1 MTRSLPPL
9 PIDEALPALRQAL
22 DRAGRAVLQAPPGA
36 GKTTRVPLALLDAPW
51 LSDGRIIMLEPR
63 RIAARA
69 AAGHMASLLGER
81 VGDTV
86 GYRIRMDRKVGPET
100 RIEVVTEGILTRM
113 LQDDPALEGVG
124 AVIFDEFHER
134 SLNADLG
141 LALAL
146 ETAGALRDDL
156 RLLVMSATLDGGPVA
171 RLLGDAPI
179 VTSEGRAYPV
189 ETQHRPPRPAEAIED
204 MAARAVRDALAEET
218 GSILVFLP
226 GAREIRRVQGK
237 LAGLGDDVVVAPLY
251 GDLPAA
257 AQDQAIRPAPAGTR
271 KVVLATNIAETSL
284 TIEGVRIVIDSGL
297 ARAPRFDPRTGMSR
311 LETVTIARAA
321 ADQRR
326 GRAGRTGPGVCW
338 RLWARAGEGAMLPF
352 DPPEILLADLA
363 PLALE
368 LALWGVVGGGGGG
381 LAWLDPPPAA
391 ALAQARTLLADLG
404 AIDADGRPTAHGK
417 AMARLPLHPRLAHMV
432 LRARTDG
439 IGGTA
444 AELAAIL
451 EGRRPSPEADL
462 RASIEAL
469 HRDRGDPSVARLRET
484 ARDIARRFDLGRGG
498 GPEDAGAL
506 LALAYPDRVAR
517 RRPGMR
523 GAFLLAN
530 GRGAVLRESD
540 PLAASEYLAV
550 AETDDAGREARILAA
565 APLDEATLEAVLG
578 DRIAWVETVGW
589 DAAEQAVAARRQ
601 RRLGALVLADAAL
614 SKPDP
619 DAVAAALLEGVRRLG
634 LAALPWRD
642 GAVALRQRVGF
653 ARLLDDGALESG
665 AWPDWSDA
673 ALTETLADWLGPH
686 LGGMRRRT
694 DLDRLDLAQIL
705 SAELGWDQQRAL
717 DALAPTTIP
726 IPSGRRATLD
736 YADPAQP
743 VLAVKLQEMFGQAET
758 PRVGGGRVPV
768 AIHLLSPAGRPLQV
782 TRDLAGFW
790 AGSYAEVR
798 KDMRGRYPRH
808 PWPDD
813 PLAAPATARAKPRGT

>member
-1 MTRSLPPL
+1 VTLPPL
-9 PIDEALPALRQAL
+9 PIDTALPPLRAALAER
-22 DRAGRAVLQAPPGA
+22 GRAVLQAPPGA
-36 GKTTRVPLALLDAPW
+36 GKTTRVPLALLGEPW
-51 LSDGRIIMLEPR
+51 LSGKIVMLEPR

-69 AAGHMASLLGER
+69 AAGHMASLLGEK

-86 GYRIRMDRKVGPET
+86 GYRIRMDRKVGPNT

-146 ETAGALRDDL
+146 ETAVLRDDL

-179 VTSEGRAYPV
+179 VSSEGRAYLV
-189 ETQHRPPRPAEAIED
+189 ETHHRPPRPGEAIED
-204 MAARAVRDALAEET
+204 AVARAVRDALAEET
-218 GSILVFLP
+218 GSLLVFLP
-226 GAREIRRVQGK
+226 GAREIRRVQAK
-237 LAGLGDDVVVAPLY
+237 LSGLGDGVTVAPLY

-284 TIEGVRIVIDSGL
+284 TIEGVRVVIDSGL

-326 GRAGRTGPGVCW
+326 GRAGRTEPGVCW
-338 RLWARAGEGAMLPF
+338 RLWAKAGEGAMAPF
-352 DPPEILLADLA
+352 DPPEILVADLA

-368 LALWGVVGGGGGG
+368 LALWGGD

-391 ALAQARTLLADLG
+391 ALSQARALLADLG

-432 LRARTDG
+432 LRAKAEG
-439 IGGTA
+439 VGGTA

-451 EGRRPSPEADL
+451 EGRRPSSETDL
-462 RASIEAL
+462 RASIEVL
-469 HRDRGDPSVARLRET
+469 HRDRGDPAVARLREA
-484 ARDIARRFDLGRGG
+484 ARDIARRFGLGRGG
-498 GPEDAGAL
+498 GSEDAGAL
-506 LALAYPDRVAR
+506 LALAYPDRVAK
-517 RRPGMR
+517 RRPGGR
-523 GAFLLAN
+523 GSFLLAN
-530 GRGAVLRESD
+530 GRGAALRDSD
-540 PLAASEYLAV
+540 PLAGADYLVV

-578 DRIAWVETVGW
+578 DRIAWVETVAW
-589 DAAEQAVAARRQ
+589 DPSEQAVATRRQ

-614 SKPDP
+614 PNPDP
-619 DAVAAALLEGVRRLG
+619 AAVTAALLEGVRRLG
-634 LAALPWRD
+634 LDALPWRD
-642 GAVALRQRVGF
+642 GAMALRRRVGF
-653 ARLLDDGALESG
+653 ARALEG
-665 AWPDWSDA
+665 KAWPDWSDA
-673 ALTETLADWLGPH
+673 ALIETLEEWLGPH
-686 LGGMRRRT
+686 LGGMRRRS
-694 DLDRLDLAQIL
+694 DLDRLDLGQIL
-705 SAELGWDQQRAL
+705 STALGWERQRAL
-717 DALAPTTIP
+717 DALAPATIP
-726 IPSGRRATLD
+726 IPSGRRAAID

-758 PRVGGGRVPV
+758 PRVGNGKVPV

-813 PLAAPATARAKPRGT
+813 PLAAPATARAKPRGS

>member
-1 MTRSLPPL
+1 MTQPLSPL
-9 PIDEALPALRQAL
+9 PIDTALPPLRAALAQR
-22 DRAGRAVLQAPPGA
+22 GRAVLQAPPGA
-36 GKTTRVPLALLDAPW
+36 GKTTRVPLALLDEPW
-51 LSDGRIIMLEPR
+51 LSGGRIIMLEPR

-81 VGDTV
+81 VGETV
-86 GYRIRMDRKVGPET
+86 GYRIRMDRRIGPDT

-146 ETAGALRDDL
+146 ETAVLRDDL

-179 VTSEGRAYPV
+179 ISSEGRAYPV
-189 ETQHRPPRPAEAIED
+189 ATHHRPPRPGEAVED
-204 MAARAVRDALAEET
+204 AVARAVRDALAEET
-218 GSILVFLP
+218 GSLLVFLP
-226 GAREIRRVQGK
+226 GAREIRRVQAK
-237 LAGLGDDVVVAPLY
+237 LSGLGDGVTVAPLY

-257 AQDQAIRPAPAGTR
+257 AQDQAIRPAPAGMR

-284 TIEGVRIVIDSGL
+284 TIEGVRVVIDSGL

-326 GRAGRTGPGVCW
+326 GRAGRTEPGVCW
-338 RLWARAGEGAMLPF
+338 RLWAKAGEGAMAPF
-352 DPPEILLADLA
+352 DPPEILVADLA

-368 LALWGVVGGGGGG
+368 LALWGGRD

-391 ALAQARTLLADLG
+391 ALAQARALLAELG
-404 AIDADGRPTAHGK
+404 AIDPDGRPTAHGK

-432 LRARTDG
+432 LRAKAEG
-439 IGGTA
+439 VGGTA

-451 EGRRPSPEADL
+451 EGRRPSSEADL
-462 RASIEAL
+462 RASIEML
-469 HRDRGDPSVARLRET
+469 HRDRGDPAVSRLREA
-484 ARDIARRFDLGRGG
+484 ARDIARRFGLGPGG
-498 GPEDAGAL
+498 GSGDAGAL
-506 LALAYPDRVAR
+506 LALAYPDRVAK
-517 RRPGMR
+517 RRPGGR
-523 GAFLLAN
+523 GSFLLAN
-530 GRGAVLRESD
+530 GRGAALRDSD
-540 PLAASEYLAV
+540 PLAGADYLAV
-550 AETDDAGREARILAA
+550 AETDDTGREARILAA

-578 DRIAWVETVGW
+578 DRIAWVETVAW

-614 SKPDP
+614 PNPNPAS
-619 DAVAAALLEGVRRLG
+619 VAAALLEGVRRLG
-634 LAALPWRD
+634 LDALPWRD
-642 GAVALRQRVGF
+642 GAVALRRRTGF
-653 ARLLDDGALESG
+653 ARALEG
-665 AWPDWSDA
+665 EAWPDWSDA
-673 ALTETLADWLGPH
+673 ALIETLEEWLGPH
-686 LGGMRRRT
+686 LGGMRRRS
-694 DLDRLDLAQIL
+694 DLDRLDLGQIL
-705 SAELGWDQQRAL
+705 STALGWERQRAL
-717 DALAPTTIP
+717 DALAPATIP
-726 IPSGRRATLD
+726 IPSGRRAAID
-736 YADPAQP
+736 YADPGQP
-743 VLAVKLQEMFGQAET
+743 VLAVKLQEMFGQADT
-758 PRVGGGRVPV
+758 PRVGNGRVPV

-813 PLAAPATARAKPRGT
+813 PLAAPATARAKPRGS

>member
-1 MTRSLPPL
+1 MIPPVPSPLPPL
-9 PIDEALPALRQAL
+9 PIDSVLLPLRAALAER
-22 DRAGRAVLQAPPGA
+22 GRAVLQAPPGT
-36 GKTTRVPLALLDAPW
+36 GKTTRVPLALLGEPW
-51 LSDGRIIMLEPR
+51 LGRGKVVMLEPR
-63 RIAARA
+63 RIAARS

-86 GYRIRMDRKVGPET
+86 GYRIRMDRKIGPNT

-146 ETAGALRDDL
+146 ETAELRGDL
-156 RLLVMSATLDGGPVA
+156 RLLVMSATLDGAPVA
-171 RLLGDAPI
+171 RLLGDAP
-179 VTSEGRAYPV
+179 VVSSEGRAYPV
-189 ETQHRPPRPAEAIED
+189 ETHHRPHRPGEAIED
-204 MAARAVRDALAEET
+204 AVARAVRDALAEES
-218 GSILVFLP
+218 GSLLVFLP
-226 GAREIRRVQGK
+226 GAREIRRVQAK
-237 LAGLGDDVVVAPLY
+237 LSGLGDGVAVTPLY

-284 TIEGVRIVIDSGL
+284 TIEGVRVVIDSGL

-326 GRAGRTGPGVCW
+326 GRAGRTEPGVCW
-338 RLWARAGEGAMLPF
+338 RLWAKAGEGAMAPF
-352 DPPEILLADLA
+352 DPPEILVADLA

-368 LALWGVVGGGGGG
+368 LALWGGD

-391 ALAQARTLLADLG
+391 ALAQARALLADLG
-404 AIDADGRPTAHGK
+404 AIDPDGRPSAHGR

-432 LRARTDG
+432 LRAKAEG
-439 IGGTA
+439 VGGTA

-451 EGRRPSPEADL
+451 EGRRPSPETDL
-462 RASIEAL
+462 RSSIEL
-469 HRDRGDPSVARLRET
+469 LRGHSRGGDRGDPAVARLREA
-484 ARDIARRFDLGRGG
+484 ARDIARRFGLGPGG
-498 GPEDAGAL
+498 GAGDAGAL
-506 LALAYPDRVAR
+506 LALAYPDRVAK
-517 RRPGMR
+517 RRPGSR
-523 GAFLLAN
+523 GSFLLAN
-530 GRGAVLRESD
+530 GRGAALRDSD
-540 PLAASEYLAV
+540 PLAGADYLAI

-578 DRIAWVETVGW
+578 DRIAWVETVAW

-614 SKPDP
+614 PNPDP
-619 DAVAAALLEGVRRLG
+619 ASVTAALLEGVRRLG
-634 LAALPWRD
+634 LDALPWRD
-642 GAVALRQRVGF
+642 GAVALRRRAGF
-653 ARLLDDGALESG
+653 ARALEG
-665 AWPDWSDA
+665 EAWPDWSDA

-686 LGGMRRRT
+686 LNGMRRRT

-705 SAELGWDQQRAL
+705 STALGWERQRAL
-717 DALAPTTIP
+717 DALAPAAIP
-726 IPSGRRATLD
+726 IPSGRRAALD

-758 PRVGGGRVPV
+758 PRVGNGRVPV

>member
-1 MTRSLPPL
+1 MTLSLPPL
-9 PIDEALPALRQAL
+9 PIDASLPQLRTALAER
-22 DRAGRAVLQAPPGA
+22 GRAVLQAPPGA
-36 GKTTRVPLALLDAPW
+36 GKTTRVPLALLGEPW
-51 LSDGRIIMLEPR
+51 LDGKIVMLEPR

-69 AAGHMASLLGER
+69 AAGHMATLLGEKP
-81 VGDTV
+81 GDTV
-86 GYRIRMDRKVGPET
+86 GYRIRMDRRVGPDT

-146 ETAGALRDDL
+146 ETAELRDDL

-171 RLLGDAPI
+171 RLLGDAPV
-179 VTSEGRAYPV
+179 VTSEGRAFPV
-189 ETQHRPPRPAEAIED
+189 ETQHRPPRAGEAIED
-204 MAARAVRDALAEET
+204 AVARAVRDALAEET
-218 GSILVFLP
+218 GSLLVFLP
-226 GAREIRRVQGK
+226 GAREIRRVQAK
-237 LAGLGDDVVVAPLY
+237 LAGLGDGVAVAPLY

-284 TIEGVRIVIDSGL
+284 TIEGVRVVIDSGL

-326 GRAGRTGPGVCW
+326 GRAGRTEPGVCW
-338 RLWARAGEGAMLPF
+338 RLWAKAGEGAMAPF
-352 DPPEILLADLA
+352 DPPEILVADLA

-368 LALWGVVGGGGGG
+368 LALWGVGGGGGD

-391 ALAQARTLLADLG
+391 ALAQARALLADLG
-404 AIDADGRPTAHGK
+404 AIDAAEGPQIRPTAHGK

-432 LRARTDG
+432 LRAKADG

-451 EGRRPSPEADL
+451 EGRRPSSETDL
-462 RASIEAL
+462 RASLEVL
-469 HRDRGDPSVARLRET
+469 HRDRGDPAVARLREA
-484 ARDIARRFDLGRGG
+484 ARDIARRFDLKGG
-498 GPEDAGAL
+498 GRPEDAGAL
-506 LALAYPDRVAR
+506 LALAYPDRVAK
-517 RRPGMR
+517 RRPGGR
-523 GAFLLAN
+523 GSVLLAN
-530 GRGAVLRESD
+530 GRGATLREGD
-540 PLAASEYLAV
+540 PLAGADYLAV

-578 DRIAWVETVGW
+578 DRIAWVETVAW
-589 DAAEQAVAARRQ
+589 DAAEQVVAARRQ

-614 SKPDP
+614 PNPDP
-619 DAVAAALLEGVRRLG
+619 ASVAAALLEGVRRLG
-634 LAALPWRD
+634 LDALPWRD
-642 GAVALRQRVGF
+642 GAVALRRRVGF
-653 ARLLDDGALESG
+653 ARALEG
-665 AWPDWSDA
+665 EAWPDWSDA
-673 ALTETLADWLGPH
+673 ALTETLEEWLGPH
-686 LGGMRRRT
+686 LGGMRRRS

-705 SAELGWDQQRAL
+705 ATSLGWERQRAL
-717 DALAPTTIP
+717 DALAPGTIP
-726 IPSGRRATLD
+726 IPSGRRAALD

>member
-1 MTRSLPPL
+1 MTSPLPPL
-9 PIDEALPALRQAL
+9 PIDTALPPLRAALAER
-22 DRAGRAVLQAPPGA
+22 GRAVLQAPPGA
-36 GKTTRVPLALLDAPW
+36 GKTTRVPLALLDQPW
-51 LSDGRIIMLEPR
+51 LGGGKIVMLEPR

-69 AAGHMASLLGER
+69 AASHMASLLGEQA
-81 VGDTV
+81 GDTV
-86 GYRIRMDRKVGPET
+86 GYRIRMDRKVGPST

-146 ETAGALRDDL
+146 ETAELRDDL

-171 RLLGDAPI
+171 RLLGDAPV
-179 VTSEGRAYPV
+179 VTSEGRAWPV
-189 ETQHRPPRPAEAIED
+189 KTHHRPPRPGEAIED
-204 MAARAVRDALAEET
+204 AVARAVRDALAEET
-218 GSILVFLP
+218 GSLLVFLP
-226 GAREIRRVQGK
+226 GAREIRRVQAK
-237 LAGLGDDVVVAPLY
+237 LAGIGDGVAVAPLY
-251 GDLPAA
+251 GDLPGA

-284 TIEGVRIVIDSGL
+284 TIEGVRVVIDSGL

-326 GRAGRTGPGVCW
+326 GRAGRTEPGVCW
-338 RLWARAGEGAMLPF
+338 RLWARAGEGAMAPF
-352 DPPEILLADLA
+352 DPPEILVADLA

-368 LALWGVVGGGGGG
+368 LALWGGGE

-391 ALAQARTLLADLG
+391 ALAQARALLADLG
-404 AIDADGRPTAHGK
+404 AIDGDGRPTAHGK
-417 AMARLPLHPRLAHMV
+417 QMARLPLHPRLAHMV
-432 LRARTDG
+432 LRARAEG
-439 IGGTA
+439 VGGTA

-451 EGRRPSPEADL
+451 EGRRPSSDADL
-462 RASIEAL
+462 RASLEML
-469 HRDRGDPSVARLRET
+469 HRGGDPAVARLREA
-484 ARDIARRFDLGRGG
+484 ARDIARRFDLKGG
-498 GPEDAGAL
+498 GGDAGAL

-517 RRPGMR
+517 RRPGGR
-523 GAFLLAN
+523 GSFLLAN
-530 GRGAVLRESD
+530 GRGAVLRDSD
-540 PLAASEYLAV
+540 PLAGAEYLAI

-578 DRIAWVETVGW
+578 DRIAWVETVAW
-589 DAAEQAVAARRQ
+589 DPSEQAVAARRQ
-601 RRLGALVLADAAL
+601 RRLGAMVLADSAL
-614 SKPDP
+614 PNPDP
-619 DAVAAALLEGVRRLG
+619 AAVATALLEGVRRLG
-634 LAALPWRD
+634 LDALPWRD
-642 GAVALRQRVGF
+642 GAVALRRRVGF
-653 ARLLDDGALESG
+653 ARALEG
-665 AWPDWSDA
+665 EAWPDWSDA
-673 ALTETLADWLGPH
+673 ALMETLEQWLGPH
-686 LGGMRRRT
+686 LSGLRRRG

-705 SAELGWDQQRAL
+705 ALDWEQQRAL

-726 IPSGRRATLD
+726 IPSGRRAALD

-758 PRVGGGRVPV
+758 PRVGNGRVPV

>member
-1 MTRSLPPL
+1 MTLHLPPL
-9 PIDEALPALRQAL
+9 PIDSALPPLRAALVER
-22 DRAGRAVLQAPPGA
+22 GRAVLQAPPGA
-36 GKTTRVPLALLDAPW
+36 GKTTRVPLALLGEPW
-51 LSDGRIIMLEPR
+51 LGGGKIVMLEPR

-81 VGDTV
+81 AGDTV
-86 GYRIRMDRKVGPET
+86 GYRIRMDRKVGPDT

-146 ETAGALRDDL
+146 ETAELRDDL

-179 VTSEGRAYPV
+179 VTSEGRAWPV
-189 ETQHRPPRPAEAIED
+189 ETHHRPPRPGEAIED
-204 MAARAVRDALAEET
+204 AVARAVRDALAEET
-218 GSILVFLP
+218 GSLLVFLP
-226 GAREIRRVQGK
+226 GAREIRRVQAK
-237 LAGLGDDVVVAPLY
+237 LAGIGDGVVVAPLY
-251 GDLPAA
+251 GDLPGA

-284 TIEGVRIVIDSGL
+284 TIEGVRVVIDSGL

-326 GRAGRTGPGVCW
+326 GRAGRTEPGVCW
-338 RLWARAGEGAMLPF
+338 RLWARAGEGAMAPF
-352 DPPEILLADLA
+352 DPPEILVADLA

-368 LALWGVVGGGGGG
+368 LALWGGGD

-391 ALAQARTLLADLG
+391 ALTQARALLADLG

-417 AMARLPLHPRLAHMV
+417 QMARLPLHPRLAHMV
-432 LRARTDG
+432 LRAKAG
-439 IGGTA
+439 GVGGTA

-451 EGRRPSPEADL
+451 EGRRPSPETDL
-462 RASIEAL
+462 RASLEML
-469 HRDRGDPSVARLRET
+469 NRDRGDPTVSRLREA
-484 ARDIARRFDLGRGG
+484 ARDIARRFDLKGG
-498 GPEDAGAL
+498 GGDAGSL

-517 RRPGMR
+517 RRPGGR
-523 GAFLLAN
+523 GSFLLAN
-530 GRGAVLRESD
+530 GRGAVLRDSD
-540 PLAASEYLAV
+540 PLAGADYLAI

-578 DRIAWVETVGW
+578 DRIAWVETVAW

-614 SKPDP
+614 PNPDP
-619 DAVAAALLEGVRRLG
+619 AAVAAALLEGVRRLG
-634 LAALPWRD
+634 LDALPWRD
-642 GAVALRQRVGF
+642 GAVALRRRVGF
-653 ARLLDDGALESG
+653 ARALEG
-665 AWPDWSDA
+665 EAWPDWSDA
-673 ALTETLADWLGPH
+673 ALMETLEQWLRPH
-686 LGGMRRRT
+686 LGGMRRRS

-705 SAELGWDQQRAL
+705 ALDWERQRAL
-717 DALAPTTIP
+717 DAVAPATIP
-726 IPSGRRATLD
+726 IPSGRRAALD

-813 PLAAPATARAKPRGT
+813 PLAAPATARAKPRGS

>member
-1 MTRSLPPL
+1 L
-9 PIDEALPALRQAL
+9 PIDEALPALRDAL
-22 DRAGRAVLQAPPGA
+22 ADGGRAVLQAPPGA
-36 GKTTRVPLALLDAPW
+36 GKTTRVPLALLGEAWLGDAK
-51 LSDGRIIMLEPR
+51 IVMLEPR

-86 GYRIRMDRKVGPET
+86 GYRIRMDRKIGPRT

-113 LQDDPALEGVG
+113 LQDDQALECVG
-124 AVIFDEFHER
+124 ALIFDEFHER

-146 ETAGALRDDL
+146 ETRGTLRDDL
-156 RLLVMSATLDGGPVA
+156 RLLVMSATLDGEPVA
-171 RLLGDAPI
+171 RLLGDAPLI
-179 VTSEGRAYPV
+179 TSAGRAFPV
-189 ETQHRPPRPAEAIED
+189 ETQHRPPRAGEAIED
-204 MAARAVRDALAEET
+204 AVARAVRDALAEES
-218 GSILVFLP
+218 GSLLVFLP
-226 GAREIRRVQGK
+226 GAREIRRVQAR
-237 LAGLGDDVVVAPLY
+237 LSGLGDKVIVAPLY
-251 GDLPAA
+251 GDLTGA
-257 AQDQAIRPAPAGTR
+257 AQDQAIRPAPAGAR

-284 TIEGVRIVIDSGL
+284 TIEGVRVVIDSGL

-326 GRAGRTGPGVCW
+326 GRAGRTEPGICW
-338 RLWARAGEGAMLPF
+338 RLWAKAGEGAMAPF
-352 DPPEILLADLA
+352 APPEILVADLA

-368 LALWGVVGGGGGG
+368 LALWGVVGGGGGD

-391 ALAQARTLLADLG
+391 ALAQAGTLLADLG
-404 AIDADGRPTAHGK
+404 ALDSGGRPTAHGK

-432 LRARTDG
+432 LRAKADG
-439 IGGTA
+439 IGGVA
-444 AELAAIL
+444 AEIAAIL
-451 EGRRPSPEADL
+451 EGRKPVAETDL
-462 RASIEAL
+462 RSSIEAL
-469 HRDRGDPSVARLRET
+469 RRVRDDPAIARLREA
-484 ARDIARRFDLGRGG
+484 ARDIGRRFDLGPVGGGHGG

-517 RRPGMR
+517 RRPGVR
-523 GAFLLAN
+523 GSFLMAN
-530 GRGAVLRESD
+530 GRGASVRETD
-540 PLAASEYLAV
+540 PLAGADFLAI

-565 APLDEATLEAVLG
+565 APLDAATLESVLG
-578 DRIAWVETVGW
+578 DRIAWVESVTW

-614 SKPDP
+614 PKPAP
-619 DAVAAALLEGVRRLG
+619 EAVAAAMLEGVRRLG
-634 LAALPWRD
+634 LDALPWRD
-642 GAVALRQRVGF
+642 GAAALRRRVGF
-653 ARLLDDGALESG
+653 AHALEG
-665 AWPDWSDA
+665 EAWPDWSDA
-673 ALTETLADWLGPH
+673 ALAKGLEDWLGPH
-686 LGGMRRRT
+686 LAGMRRRS

-705 SAELGWDQQRAL
+705 ATALGWERQRAL
-717 DALAPTTIP
+717 DALAPATIP
-726 IPSGRRATLD
+726 IPTGRRATLD

-743 VLAVKLQEMFGQAET
+743 VLAVKLQELFGLAET
-758 PRVGGGRVPV
+758 PRVGGGRVPI
-768 AIHLLSPAGRPLQV
+768 AIHMLSPAGRPLQV

-798 KDMRGRYPRH
+798 KEMRGRYPRH

>member
-1 MTRSLPPL
+1 MTPPLPPL
-9 PIDEALPALRQAL
+9 PIDTALPPLRTALAQR
-22 DRAGRAVLQAPPGA
+22 GRAVLQAPPGA
-36 GKTTRVPLALLDAPW
+36 GKTTRVPLALLDEPW
-51 LSDGRIIMLEPR
+51 LGRSKVVMLEPR

-69 AAGHMASLLGER
+69 AAGHMASLLGEKA
-81 VGDTV
+81 GDTV
-86 GYRIRMDRKVGPET
+86 GYRIRMDRRIGPDT

-146 ETAGALRDDL
+146 ETAALRDDL

-171 RLLGDAPI
+171 RLLGDAPV

-189 ETQHRPPRPAEAIED
+189 ETRHLPPRPGEAIED
-204 MAARAVRDALAEET
+204 AVARAVRDALAEET
-218 GSILVFLP
+218 GSLLVFLP
-226 GAREIRRVQGK
+226 GAREIRRVQAK
-237 LAGLGDDVVVAPLY
+237 LAGLGDGVVVAPLY

-284 TIEGVRIVIDSGL
+284 TIEGVRVVIDSGL

-326 GRAGRTGPGVCW
+326 GRAGRTEPGVCW
-338 RLWARAGEGAMLPF
+338 RLWAKAGEGAMAPF
-352 DPPEILLADLA
+352 DPPEILVADLA

-368 LALWGVVGGGGGG
+368 LALWGGDD
-381 LAWLDPPPAA
+381 LAWLDSPPAA
-391 ALAQARTLLADLG
+391 ALAQARALLADLG

-432 LRARTDG
+432 LRAKAKG

-451 EGRRPSPEADL
+451 EGRRPSPETDL

-469 HRDRGDPSVARLRET
+469 HRDRGDPGVARLREA
-484 ARDIARRFDLGRGG
+484 ARDIARRFGLKGG
-498 GPEDAGAL
+498 GGDAGAL

-517 RRPGMR
+517 RRPGSR
-523 GAFLLAN
+523 GSFLLAN
-530 GRGAVLRESD
+530 GRGAALRESD
-540 PLAASEYLAV
+540 PLAAAEYLAV

-565 APLDEATLEAVLG
+565 APLDETTLEAVLG
-578 DRIAWVETVGW
+578 DRIAWVETVAW
-589 DAAEQAVAARRQ
+589 DSAEQAVAARRQ

-614 SKPDP
+614 PNPDP
-619 DAVAAALLEGVRRLG
+619 AAVATALLEGVRRLG
-634 LAALPWRD
+634 LDALPWRD
-642 GAVALRQRVGF
+642 GAVALRRRTGF
-653 ARLLDDGALESG
+653 ARALEG
-665 AWPDWSDA
+665 EAWPDWSDA
-673 ALTETLADWLGPH
+673 ALTETLAEWLGPH
-686 LGGMRRRT
+686 LGGMRRRS

-705 SAELGWDQQRAL
+705 STSLGWEQQRAL
-717 DALAPTTIP
+717 DALAPATIP
-726 IPSGRRATLD
+726 IPSGRRAALD

>member
-1 MTRSLPPL
+1 MPPL
-9 PIDEALPALRQAL
+9 PIDAVLPDLRTALAER
-22 DRAGRAVLQAPPGA
+22 GRAVLQAPPGA
-36 GKTTRVPLALLDAPW
+36 GKTTRVPLALLGQPW
-51 LSDGRIIMLEPR
+51 LGGGKVVMLEPR

-69 AAGHMASLLGER
+69 AAGHMASLLGEK

-86 GYRIRMDRKVGPET
+86 GYRIRMDRRVGPKT

-146 ETAGALRDDL
+146 ETAALREDL
-156 RLLVMSATLDGGPVA
+156 RLLVMSATLEGGPVA

-179 VTSEGRAYPV
+179 VTSEGRAFPV
-189 ETQHRPPRPAEAIED
+189 ETRHLPPRPGEAIED
-204 MAARAVRDALAEET
+204 AVARAVRDALAEET
-218 GSILVFLP
+218 GSLLVFLP
-226 GAREIRRVQGK
+226 GAREIRRVQAK
-237 LAGLGDDVVVAPLY
+237 LGGLGDGVIVAPLY

-284 TIEGVRIVIDSGL
+284 TIEGVRVVIDSGL

-326 GRAGRTGPGVCW
+326 GRAGRTEPGVCW
-338 RLWARAGEGAMLPF
+338 RLWARAGEGALAPF
-352 DPPEILLADLA
+352 DPPEILVADLA

-368 LALWGVVGGGGGG
+368 LALWGVGGGGD

-391 ALAQARTLLADLG
+391 ALAQARALLADLG
-404 AIDADGRPTAHGK
+404 AIDANGRPTAHGK

-432 LRARTDG
+432 LCAKAEG
-439 IGGTA
+439 IGGA
-444 AELAAIL
+444 AADLAAIL
-451 EGRRPSPEADL
+451 EGRRPSSETDL
-462 RASIEAL
+462 RASMEAL
-469 HRDRGDPSVARLRET
+469 RHHSKNGDRGDPAVARLREA
-484 ARDIARRFDLGRGG
+484 ARDIARRFDLGTGG
-498 GPEDAGAL
+498 GPEDAGGL
-506 LALAYPDRVAR
+506 LALAYPDRVAKR
-517 RRPGMR
+517 RAGGR
-523 GAFLLAN
+523 GSFLLAN
-530 GRGAVLRESD
+530 GRGAALREGD
-540 PLAASEYLAV
+540 PLAAAEYLAI

-578 DRIAWVETVGW
+578 DRIAMIDSVAW
-589 DAAEQAVAARRQ
+589 DAAEQAVASRRQ

-614 SKPDP
+614 PNPDP
-619 DAVAAALLEGVRRLG
+619 AAVAAALLEGVRRLG

-642 GAVALRQRVGF
+642 AAVALRQRVGF
-653 ARLLDDGALESG
+653 ARALEG
-665 AWPDWSDA
+665 DAWPDWSDT
-673 ALTETLADWLGPH
+673 ALTETLEDWLGPH
-686 LGGMRRRT
+686 LAGMRRRS

-705 SAELGWDQQRAL
+705 SAALGWERQRAL
-717 DALAPTTIP
+717 DALAPAAIP
-726 IPSGRRATLD
+726 IPSGRRAALD
-736 YADPAQP
+736 YSDPAQP

-758 PRVGGGRVPV
+758 PRVGNGKVPV

-798 KDMRGRYPRH
+798 RDMRGRYPRH

>member
-1 MTRSLPPL
+1 MTPPLPPL
-9 PIDEALPALRQAL
+9 PIDTVLPQLRTALAER
-22 DRAGRAVLQAPPGA
+22 GRAVLQAPPGA
-36 GKTTRVPLALLDAPW
+36 GKTTRVPLALLGEPW
-51 LSDGRIIMLEPR
+51 LGGGKIVMLEPR

-69 AAGHMASLLGER
+69 AAGHMASLLGGT
-81 VGDTV
+81 VGGTV
-86 GYRIRMDRKVGPET
+86 GYRIRMDRKVGPDT

-146 ETAGALRDDL
+146 ETAELRGDL

-171 RLLGDAPI
+171 RLLDDAPV
-179 VTSEGRAYPV
+179 VTSEGRAWPV
-189 ETQHRPPRPAEAIED
+189 ETRHVPPRPGEPIED
-204 MAARAVRDALAEET
+204 AVARAVRDALAGET
-218 GSILVFLP
+218 GSLLVFLP
-226 GAREIRRVQGK
+226 GAREIRRVQAR
-237 LAGLGDDVVVAPLY
+237 LAGLGDGVAVAPLY

-284 TIEGVRIVIDSGL
+284 TIEGVRVVIDSGL

-326 GRAGRTGPGVCW
+326 GRAGRTEPGVCW
-338 RLWARAGEGAMLPF
+338 RLWARAGEGAMAPF
-352 DPPEILLADLA
+352 DPPEILVADLA

-368 LALWGVVGGGGGG
+368 LALWGGGD
-381 LAWLDPPPAA
+381 LAWLDPPPAS

-432 LRARTDG
+432 LRAKAEG
-439 IGGTA
+439 IGGAA

-451 EGRRPSPEADL
+451 EGRRPSSETDL

-469 HRDRGDPSVARLRET
+469 HRDRGDPAVARLREA
-484 ARDIARRFDLGRGG
+484 ARDIARRFGLGPGG
-498 GPEDAGAL
+498 RPEDAGAL
-506 LALAYPDRVAR
+506 LALAYPDRVAK
-517 RRPGMR
+517 RRPGGR
-523 GAFLLAN
+523 GSFLLAN
-530 GRGAVLRESD
+530 GRGAALRESD
-540 PLAASEYLAV
+540 PLAGTEYLAA

-578 DRIAWVETVGW
+578 DRIVWVETVAW

-614 SKPDP
+614 PNPDP
-619 DAVAAALLEGVRRLG
+619 ASVAAALLEGVCRLG
-634 LAALPWRD
+634 LDALPWRD
-642 GAVALRQRVGF
+642 GAAALRRRVGF
-653 ARLLDDGALESG
+653 ARALEG
-665 AWPDWSDA
+665 EAWPDWSDA
-673 ALTETLADWLGPH
+673 ALTETLEDWLGPH
-686 LGGMRRRT
+686 LDGMRRRS
-694 DLDRLDLAQIL
+694 DLDRLDLSQIL
-705 SAELGWDQQRAL
+705 TTALGWERQRAL
-717 DALAPTTIP
+717 DALAPATIP
-726 IPSGRRATLD
+726 IPSGRRAALD

-758 PRVGGGRVPV
+758 PRVGNGRVPV
-768 AIHLLSPAGRPLQV
+768 ALHLLSPAGRPLQV

-798 KDMRGRYPRH
+798 RDMRGRYPRH

-813 PLAAPATARAKPRGT
+813 PLAAPATARAKPRGS

>member
-1 MTRSLPPL
+1 MTRPLPPL
-9 PIDEALPALRQAL
+9 PIDTALPPLRAALAEH
-22 DRAGRAVLQAPPGA
+22 GRAVLQAPPGA
-36 GKTTRVPLALLDAPW
+36 GKTTRVPLALLGEPW
-51 LSDGRIIMLEPR
+51 LDGKIVMLEPR

-69 AAGHMASLLGER
+69 AAGHMASLLGEK

-86 GYRIRMDRKVGPET
+86 GYRIRMDRKVGPNT

-146 ETAGALRDDL
+146 ETAVLRDDL

-179 VTSEGRAYPV
+179 VSSEGRAYPV
-189 ETQHRPPRPAEAIED
+189 ETHHRPPRPGEAIED
-204 MAARAVRDALAEET
+204 AVARAVRDALAEET
-218 GSILVFLP
+218 GSLLVFLP
-226 GAREIRRVQGK
+226 GAREIRRVQAK
-237 LAGLGDDVVVAPLY
+237 LSGLGDGVVVAPLY

-284 TIEGVRIVIDSGL
+284 TIEGVRVVIDSGL

-326 GRAGRTGPGVCW
+326 GRAGRTEPGMCW
-338 RLWARAGEGAMLPF
+338 RLWAKAGEGAMAPF
-352 DPPEILLADLA
+352 DPPEILVADLA

-368 LALWGVVGGGGGG
+368 LALWGGD

-391 ALAQARTLLADLG
+391 ALSQARALLADLG

-432 LRARTDG
+432 LRAKADG
-439 IGGTA
+439 VGGTA

-451 EGRRPSPEADL
+451 EGRRPSSETDL
-462 RASIEAL
+462 RASIEML
-469 HRDRGDPSVARLRET
+469 RGHSRGGDRGDPAVARLREA
-484 ARDIARRFDLGRGG
+484 ARDIARRFGLGPGG
-498 GPEDAGAL
+498 GSGDAAAL
-506 LALAYPDRVAR
+506 LALAYPDRVAK
-517 RRPGMR
+517 RRPGGR
-523 GAFLLAN
+523 GSFLLAN
-530 GRGAVLRESD
+530 GRGAALRDSD
-540 PLAASEYLAV
+540 PLAGAEYLAI

-578 DRIAWVETVGW
+578 DRIAWVETVAW
-589 DAAEQAVAARRQ
+589 DPSEQAVATRRQ

-614 SKPDP
+614 PNPDP
-619 DAVAAALLEGVRRLG
+619 AAVAAALLEGVRRLG
-634 LAALPWRD
+634 LDTLPWRD
-642 GAVALRQRVGF
+642 GAVALRRRAGF
-653 ARLLDDGALESG
+653 ARALEG
-665 AWPDWSDA
+665 EAWPDWSDA
-673 ALTETLADWLGPH
+673 ALAETLDEWLGPH
-686 LGGMRRRT
+686 LGGMRRRS
-694 DLDRLDLAQIL
+694 DLDRLDLGQIL
-705 SAELGWDQQRAL
+705 ATVLGWERQRAL
-717 DALAPTTIP
+717 DALAPATIP
-726 IPSGRRATLD
+726 IPSGRRAAID

-813 PLAAPATARAKPRGT
+813 PLAAPATARAKPRGS

>member
-1 MTRSLPPL
+1 VIPSLPSLPIDSALPPL
-9 PIDEALPALRQAL
+9 RAALAEH
-22 DRAGRAVLQAPPGA
+22 GRAVLQAPPGA
-36 GKTTRVPLALLDAPW
+36 GKTTRVPLALLGEPW
-51 LSDGRIIMLEPR
+51 LGDGKIIMLEPR

-69 AAGHMASLLGER
+69 AAGHMASLLRER

-86 GYRIRMDRKVGPET
+86 GYRIRMDRKVGPNT

-113 LQDDPALEGVG
+113 LQDDPALDGVG

-146 ETAGALRDDL
+146 ETAELRGDL
-156 RLLVMSATLDGGPVA
+156 RLLVMSATLDGAPVA
-171 RLLGDAPI
+171 RLLGDAP
-179 VTSEGRAYPV
+179 VVSSEGRAYPV
-189 ETQHRPPRPAEAIED
+189 ETHHRPPRPGEAIED
-204 MAARAVRDALAEET
+204 AVARAVRDALAEET
-218 GSILVFLP
+218 GSLLVFLP
-226 GAREIRRVQGK
+226 GAREIRRVQAK
-237 LAGLGDDVVVAPLY
+237 LSGLGGGVAVTPLY

-284 TIEGVRIVIDSGL
+284 TIEGVRVVIDSGL

-326 GRAGRTGPGVCW
+326 GRAGRTEPGVCW
-338 RLWARAGEGAMLPF
+338 RLWAKAGEGAMAPF
-352 DPPEILLADLA
+352 DPPEILVADLA

-368 LALWGVVGGGGGG
+368 LALWGSD

-391 ALAQARTLLADLG
+391 ALVQARTLLADLG

-432 LRARTDG
+432 LRAKAEG
-439 IGGTA
+439 VGGTA

-451 EGRRPSPEADL
+451 EGRRPSPETDL
-462 RASIEAL
+462 RSSIELL
-469 HRDRGDPSVARLRET
+469 HRDRGDPGVARLREA
-484 ARDIARRFDLGRGG
+484 ARDIARRFGLGPGG
-498 GPEDAGAL
+498 GAGDAGAL
-506 LALAYPDRVAR
+506 LALAYPDRVAK
-517 RRPGMR
+517 RRPGAR
-523 GAFLLAN
+523 GSFLLAN
-530 GRGAVLRESD
+530 GRGAAVRDSD
-540 PLAASEYLAV
+540 PLAGADYLAI

-578 DRIAWVETVGW
+578 DRIAWVETVAW

-614 SKPDP
+614 PNPDP
-619 DAVAAALLEGVRRLG
+619 AAVAAALLEGVRRLG
-634 LAALPWRD
+634 LDALPWRD
-642 GAVALRQRVGF
+642 GAVALRRRAGF
-653 ARLLDDGALESG
+653 ARALEG
-665 AWPDWSDA
+665 EAWPDWSDT
-673 ALTETLADWLGPH
+673 ALAETLAEWLGPH
-686 LGGMRRRT
+686 LSGMRRRT

-705 SAELGWDQQRAL
+705 STALGWERQRAL
-717 DALAPTTIP
+717 DALAPATIP
-726 IPSGRRATLD
+726 IPSGRRAALD

>member
-1 MTRSLPPL
+1 MTSPLPPL
-9 PIDEALPALRQAL
+9 PIDTALPPLRAALAGR
-22 DRAGRAVLQAPPGA
+22 GRAVLQAPPGA
-36 GKTTRVPLALLDAPW
+36 GKTTRVPLALLGEPW
-51 LSDGRIIMLEPR
+51 LGGGKIVMLEPR

-69 AAGHMASLLGER
+69 AAGHMASLLGEKA
-81 VGDTV
+81 GETV
-86 GYRIRMDRKVGPET
+86 GYRIRMDRKIGPYT

-146 ETAGALRDDL
+146 ETAELRDDL
-156 RLLVMSATLDGGPVA
+156 RLLVMSATLEGGPVA
-171 RLLGDAPI
+171 LLLGDAPV
-179 VTSEGRAYPV
+179 VTSEGRAFPV
-189 ETQHRPPRPAEAIED
+189 ETQHRPPRPGEAIED
-204 MAARAVRDALAEET
+204 AVARAVRDALVEET
-218 GSILVFLP
+218 GSLLVFLP
-226 GAREIRRVQGK
+226 GAREIRRVQAK
-237 LAGLGDDVVVAPLY
+237 LAALGDGVAVAPLY
-251 GDLPAA
+251 GDLPGAE
-257 AQDQAIRPAPAGTR
+257 QDQAIRPAPAGTR

-284 TIEGVRIVIDSGL
+284 TIEGVRVVIDSGL

-326 GRAGRTGPGVCW
+326 GRAGRTEPGMCW
-338 RLWARAGEGAMLPF
+338 RLWARAGEGAMAPF
-352 DPPEILLADLA
+352 DPPEILVADLA

-368 LALWGVVGGGGGG
+368 LTLWGGGD

-391 ALAQARTLLADLG
+391 ALAQARALLADLG

-432 LRARTDG
+432 LRAKAEG
-439 IGGTA
+439 VGGTA

-451 EGRRPSPEADL
+451 EGRRPSSETDL
-462 RASIEAL
+462 RASLEML
-469 HRDRGDPSVARLRET
+469 HRDRGDPAVARLREA
-484 ARDIARRFDLGRGG
+484 ARDIARRFDLKGG
-498 GPEDAGAL
+498 GGDAGAL
-506 LALAYPDRVAR
+506 LTLAYPDRVAR
-517 RRPGMR
+517 RRPGGR
-523 GAFLLAN
+523 GSFLLAN
-530 GRGAVLRESD
+530 GRGAALRDSD
-540 PLAASEYLAV
+540 PLAGANYLAI

-578 DRIAWVETVGW
+578 DRIAWVETVAW
-589 DAAEQAVAARRQ
+589 DAAEQAVTARRQ

-614 SKPDP
+614 PNPDP
-619 DAVAAALLEGVRRLG
+619 AAVAAALLEGVRRLG
-634 LAALPWRD
+634 LDALPWRD
-642 GAVALRQRVGF
+642 GAVALRRRVGF
-653 ARLLDDGALESG
+653 ARTLEG
-665 AWPDWSDA
+665 EAWPDWSDA
-673 ALTETLADWLGPH
+673 ALMETLEQWLGPH
-686 LGGMRRRT
+686 LSGMRRRG

-705 SAELGWDQQRAL
+705 ALDWERQRAL
-717 DALAPTTIP
+717 DALAPATIP
-726 IPSGRRATLD
+726 IPSGRRAALD

>member
-1 MTRSLPPL
+1 MTPALPPL
-9 PIDEALPALRQAL
+9 PIDAALPPLRAALAER
-22 DRAGRAVLQAPPGA
+22 GRAVLQAPPGA
-36 GKTTRVPLALLDAPW
+36 GKTTRVPLALLGEPW
-51 LSDGRIIMLEPR
+51 LGGGRIIMLEPR

-69 AAGHMASLLGER
+69 AAGHMASLLGGT
-81 VGDTV
+81 VGGTV
-86 GYRIRMDRKVGPET
+86 GYRIRMDRRIGPDT

-146 ETAGALRDDL
+146 ETAELRGDL

-171 RLLGDAPI
+171 RLLGDAPV

-189 ETQHRPPRPAEAIED
+189 ETRHVPPRPGEAIED
-204 MAARAVRDALAEET
+204 AVARAVRDALAEET
-218 GSILVFLP
+218 GSLLVFLP
-226 GAREIRRVQGK
+226 GAREIRRVQAR
-237 LAGLGDDVVVAPLY
+237 LAGLGDGVIVAPLY

-284 TIEGVRIVIDSGL
+284 TIEGVRVVIDSGL

-338 RLWARAGEGAMLPF
+338 RLWAKAGEGAMAPF
-352 DPPEILLADLA
+352 DPPEILVADLA

-368 LALWGVVGGGGGG
+368 LALWGGGG

-391 ALAQARTLLADLG
+391 ALAQARELLAELG
-404 AIDADGRPTAHGK
+404 AIHADGRPTAHGK

-432 LRARTDG
+432 LRAKAEG
-439 IGGTA
+439 VGGTA

-451 EGRRPSPEADL
+451 EGRRPSSETDL
-462 RASIEAL
+462 RASLEAL
-469 HRDRGDPSVARLRET
+469 RRDRGDPAVARLREA
-484 ARDIARRFDLGRGG
+484 ARDIARRFGLGSGG

-517 RRPGMR
+517 RRPGGR
-523 GAFLLAN
+523 GSFLLAN
-530 GRGAVLRESD
+530 GRGAALREGD
-540 PLAASEYLAV
+540 PLAGAEYLAV
-550 AETDDAGREARILAA
+550 AETDDAGREARILTA

-578 DRIAWVETVGW
+578 DRIAWVETVSW

-614 SKPDP
+614 PNPDP
-619 DAVAAALLEGVRRLG
+619 ASVAAALLEGVRRLG

-642 GAVALRQRVGF
+642 GAVALRQRVDF
-653 ARLLDDGALESG
+653 ARALEG
-665 AWPDWSDA
+665 EAWPDWSDA
-673 ALTETLADWLGPH
+673 ALVETLEEWLGPY
-686 LGGMRRRT
+686 LGGMRRRG

-705 SAELGWDQQRAL
+705 AASLGWERQRAL
-717 DALAPTTIP
+717 DTLAPAAIP
-726 IPSGRRATLD
+726 IPSGRRAALD

-798 KDMRGRYPRH
+798 RDMRGRYPRH

>member
-1 MTRSLPPL
+1 MPPPLAPL
-9 PIDEALPALRQAL
+9 PIDSAVPPLRAALAER
-22 DRAGRAVLQAPPGA
+22 GRAVLQAPPGA
-36 GKTTRVPLALLDAPW
+36 GKTTRVPLALLDEPW
-51 LSDGRIIMLEPR
+51 LRGGRIIMLEPR

-69 AAGHMASLLGER
+69 AAGHMAALLGEKA
-81 VGDTV
+81 GDTV
-86 GYRIRMDRKVGPET
+86 GYRIRMDRRIGPDT

-146 ETAGALRDDL
+146 ETAALRDDL

-171 RLLGDAPI
+171 RLLGDAPV
-179 VTSEGRAYPV
+179 VTSEGRAWPV
-189 ETQHRPPRPAEAIED
+189 ETRHLPPRPGEPIED
-204 MAARAVRDALAEET
+204 AVARAVRDALAGET
-218 GSILVFLP
+218 GSLLVFLP
-226 GAREIRRVQGK
+226 GAREIRRVQAK
-237 LAGLGDDVVVAPLY
+237 LAGLGDGVAVAPLY

-284 TIEGVRIVIDSGL
+284 TIEGVRVVIDSGL

-326 GRAGRTGPGVCW
+326 GRAGRTEPGVCW
-338 RLWARAGEGAMLPF
+338 RLWAKAGEGAMAPF
-352 DPPEILLADLA
+352 DPPEILVADLA

-368 LALWGVVGGGGGG
+368 LALWGVDGAD

-391 ALAQARTLLADLG
+391 ALGQARALLADLG
-404 AIDADGRPTAHGK
+404 AIGPDGRPTAHGK

-432 LRARTDG
+432 LRARVEG
-439 IGGTA
+439 VGGTA

-451 EGRRPSPEADL
+451 EGRRPSPETDL
-462 RASIEAL
+462 RSSIELL
-469 HRDRGDPSVARLRET
+469 HRDRGDPGVARLREA
-484 ARDIARRFDLGRGG
+484 ARDIARRFDLKGG
-498 GPEDAGAL
+498 GRAEDAGAL

-517 RRPGMR
+517 RRPGSR
-523 GAFLLAN
+523 GSFLLAN
-530 GRGAVLRESD
+530 GRGAALRDSD
-540 PLAASEYLAV
+540 PLAGADTLAV

-578 DRIAWVETVGW
+578 DRIAWVETVAW
-589 DAAEQAVAARRQ
+589 DPAEQAVAARRQ

-614 SKPDP
+614 PTPDP
-619 DAVAAALLEGVRRLG
+619 AAVAAALLEGVRRLG
-634 LAALPWRD
+634 LDALPWRD
-642 GAVALRQRVGF
+642 GAVALRRRTGF
-653 ARLLDDGALESG
+653 ARAVEGE

-673 ALTETLADWLGPH
+673 ALTETLAEWLGPH

-705 SAELGWDQQRAL
+705 STALGWERQRAL
-717 DALAPTTIP
+717 DALAPATIP
-726 IPSGRRATLD
+726 IPSGRRAALD

>member
-1 MTRSLPPL
+1 LAER
-9 PIDEALPALRQAL
+9 
-22 DRAGRAVLQAPPGA
+22 GRAVLQAPPGA
-36 GKTTRVPLALLDAPW
+36 GKTTRVPLALLDQPW
-51 LSDGRIIMLEPR
+51 LSGKIVMLEPR

-81 VGDTV
+81 VGETV
-86 GYRIRMDRKVGPET
+86 GYRIRMDRKVGPNT

-146 ETAGALRDDL
+146 ETAVLRDDL

-179 VTSEGRAYPV
+179 VSSEGRAYPV
-189 ETQHRPPRPAEAIED
+189 ETHHRPSRPGEAIED
-204 MAARAVRDALAEET
+204 AVARAVRDALAEET
-218 GSILVFLP
+218 GSLLVFLP
-226 GAREIRRVQGK
+226 GAREIRRVQAK
-237 LAGLGDDVVVAPLY
+237 LSGLGDGVTVAPLY

-257 AQDQAIRPAPAGTR
+257 AQDQAIRPAPAATR

-284 TIEGVRIVIDSGL
+284 TIEGVRVVIDSGL

-311 LETVTIARAA
+311 LETVAIARAA

-326 GRAGRTGPGVCW
+326 GRAGRTEPGVCW
-338 RLWARAGEGAMLPF
+338 RLWAKAGEGAMAPF
-352 DPPEILLADLA
+352 DPPEILVADLA

-368 LALWGVVGGGGGG
+368 LALWGSGD

-391 ALAQARTLLADLG
+391 ALAQARALLADLG
-404 AIDADGRPTAHGK
+404 AIDPDGRPSAHGK

-432 LRARTDG
+432 LRAKAEG
-439 IGGTA
+439 VGGTA

-451 EGRRPSPEADL
+451 EGRRPSPETDL
-462 RASIEAL
+462 RSSIEVL
-469 HRDRGDPSVARLRET
+469 HRDRGDPAVARLREA
-484 ARDIARRFDLGRGG
+484 ARDIARRFGLGPGG
-498 GPEDAGAL
+498 GSGDAGAL
-506 LALAYPDRVAR
+506 LALAYPDRVAK
-517 RRPGMR
+517 RRPGGR
-523 GAFLLAN
+523 GSFLLAN
-530 GRGAVLRESD
+530 GRGAALRDGD
-540 PLAASEYLAV
+540 PLAGTDYLAV

-578 DRIAWVETVGW
+578 DRIAWVQTVAW
-589 DAAEQAVAARRQ
+589 DATEQAVAARRQ
-601 RRLGALVLADAAL
+601 RRLGALVLTDAAL
-614 SKPDP
+614 PNPDP
-619 DAVAAALLEGVRRLG
+619 AAVARALLEGVRRLG
-634 LAALPWRD
+634 LDALPWRD
-642 GAVALRQRVGF
+642 GAVVLRKRAGF
-653 ARLLDDGALESG
+653 ARALEG
-665 AWPDWSDA
+665 EGWPDWSDT
-673 ALTETLADWLGPH
+673 ALIETLEEWLGPH
-686 LGGMRRRT
+686 LGGMRRRS

-705 SAELGWDQQRAL
+705 STALGWERQRAL
-717 DALAPTTIP
+717 DTLAPATIP
-726 IPSGRRATLD
+726 IPSGRRAALD
-736 YADPAQP
+736 YADPTQP

-758 PRVGGGRVPV
+758 PRVGNGKVPV

-813 PLAAPATARAKPRGT
+813 PLAAPATARAKPRGS

>member
-1 MTRSLPPL
+1 MIPLLAPL
-9 PIDEALPALRQAL
+9 PIDAVLPPLRAALAGP
-22 DRAGRAVLQAPPGA
+22 GRAVLQAPPGA
-36 GKTTRVPLALLDAPW
+36 GKTTRVPLALLGEPW
-51 LSDGRIIMLEPR
+51 LGRGKVVMLEPR

-86 GYRIRMDRKVGPET
+86 GYRIRMDRKIGPAT

-146 ETAGALRDDL
+146 ETAELRDDL
-156 RLLVMSATLDGGPVA
+156 RLLVMSATLDGEPVA
-171 RLLGDAPI
+171 RLLGDAPV

-189 ETQHRPPRPAEAIED
+189 ETHHRPPRPGEAIED
-204 MAARAVRDALAEET
+204 AVARAVRDALAEET
-218 GSILVFLP
+218 GGLLVFLP
-226 GAREIRRVQGK
+226 GAREIRRVQAK
-237 LAGLGDDVVVAPLY
+237 LSGLGDGVAVAPLY
-251 GDLPAA
+251 GDLPAT

-284 TIEGVRIVIDSGL
+284 TIEGVRVVIDSGL

-326 GRAGRTGPGVCW
+326 GRAGRTEPGVCW
-338 RLWARAGEGAMLPF
+338 RLWAKAGEGAMAPF
-352 DPPEILLADLA
+352 DPPEILVADLA

-368 LALWGVVGGGGGG
+368 LALWGGD

-404 AIDADGRPTAHGK
+404 AIDPDGRPTAHGK

-432 LRARTDG
+432 LRAKAEG
-439 IGGTA
+439 VGGTA

-451 EGRRPSPEADL
+451 EGRRPSSETDL
-462 RASIEAL
+462 RASLEML
-469 HRDRGDPSVARLRET
+469 HRDRGDPAVARLREA
-484 ARDIARRFDLGRGG
+484 ARDIARRFDLKGG
-498 GPEDAGAL
+498 GGDAGSL

-517 RRPGMR
+517 RRPGGR
-523 GAFLLAN
+523 GSFLLAN
-530 GRGAVLRESD
+530 GRGAALRDSD
-540 PLAASEYLAV
+540 PLAGADYLAI

-578 DRIAWVETVGW
+578 DRIAWVETVAW

-614 SKPDP
+614 PNPDP
-619 DAVAAALLEGVRRLG
+619 ASVTAALLEGARRLG
-634 LAALPWRD
+634 LDALPWRD
-642 GAVALRQRVGF
+642 GAMALRQRAGF
-653 ARLLDDGALESG
+653 ARALEG
-665 AWPDWSDA
+665 EAWPDWSDA

-705 SAELGWDQQRAL
+705 STALGWERQRAL
-717 DALAPTTIP
+717 DSLAPATIP
-726 IPSGRRATLD
+726 IPSGRRAALD

-758 PRVGGGRVPV
+758 PRVGNGRVPV

>member
-1 MTRSLPPL
+1 MTLPPL
-9 PIDEALPALRQAL
+9 PIDAALPDLLPALAER
-22 DRAGRAVLQAPPGA
+22 GRAVLQAPPGA
-36 GKTTRVPLALLDAPW
+36 GKTTRVPLALLGQPW
-51 LSDGRIIMLEPR
+51 LGGGKVVMLEPR

-69 AAGHMASLLGER
+69 AAGHMASLLGET

-86 GYRIRMDRKVGPET
+86 GYRIRMDRRVGPKT

-113 LQDDPALEGVG
+113 LQDDPALEGIG

-146 ETAGALRDDL
+146 ETAALREDL

-171 RLLGDAPI
+171 RLMGDAPI
-179 VTSEGRAYPV
+179 VTSEGRAFPV
-189 ETQHRPPRPAEAIED
+189 ETHHRPPRAAEPIED
-204 MAARAVRDALAEET
+204 AVARAVRDALAEES
-218 GSILVFLP
+218 GSLLVFLP
-226 GAREIRRVQGK
+226 GAREIRRVQAK
-237 LAGLGDDVVVAPLY
+237 LAGLGDGVIVAPLY

-284 TIEGVRIVIDSGL
+284 TIEGVRVVIDSGL

-338 RLWARAGEGAMLPF
+338 RLWARAGEGAMAPF
-352 DPPEILLADLA
+352 DPPEILVADLA

-368 LALWGVVGGGGGG
+368 LALWGGDD

-391 ALAQARTLLADLG
+391 ALAQARALLADLG
-404 AIDADGRPTAHGK
+404 AIDAAEGLQIRPTAHGK

-432 LRARTDG
+432 LRARAEG
-439 IGGTA
+439 VGGAA

-451 EGRRPSPEADL
+451 EGRRPSSETDL

-469 HRDRGDPSVARLRET
+469 RGHSRGGDRGDPAVARLREA
-484 ARDIARRFDLGRGG
+484 ARDIARRFDLGTGG

-506 LALAYPDRVAR
+506 LALAYPDRVAK
-517 RRPGMR
+517 RRPGGR
-523 GAFLLAN
+523 GSFLLAN
-530 GRGAVLRESD
+530 GRGAALREGD
-540 PLAASEYLAV
+540 PLAGADYLAV

-565 APLDEATLEAVLG
+565 APLDEAALEAVLG
-578 DRIAWVETVGW
+578 DRIAMVDSVAW
-589 DAAEQAVAARRQ
+589 DAAEQTVAARRQ

-614 SKPDP
+614 PNP
-619 DAVAAALLEGVRRLG
+619 NPAAVTAALLEGVRRFG

-642 GAVALRQRVGF
+642 AAVALRQRVGF
-653 ARLLDDGALESG
+653 ARALEG
-665 AWPDWSDA
+665 DAWPDWSDS
-673 ALTETLADWLGPH
+673 ALTETLEDWLGPH
-686 LGGMRRRT
+686 LAGMRRRA

-705 SAELGWDQQRAL
+705 AAALGWERQRAL
-717 DALAPTTIP
+717 EALAPPAIP
-726 IPSGRRATLD
+726 IPSGRRAAID

-758 PRVGGGRVPV
+758 PRVGNGRVPV

-798 KDMRGRYPRH
+798 RDMRGRYPRH

>member
-9 PIDEALPALRQAL
+9 PIDTALPALCEAL
-22 DRAGRAVLQAPPGA
+22 AARGCAVLQAPPGA

-51 LSDGRIIMLEPR
+51 LGDGKIVMLEPR

-69 AAGHMASLLGER
+69 AAGHMASLLGEK

-86 GYRIRMDRKVGPET
+86 GYRIRMDRKIGPAT
-100 RIEVVTEGILTRM
+100 QIEVVTEGILTRM
-113 LQDDPALEGVG
+113 LQDDQALEGIG

-146 ETAGALRDDL
+146 ETRGALRDDL

-171 RLLGDAPI
+171 RLLGDAPV
-179 VTSEGRAYPV
+179 VTSEGRAFPV
-189 ETQHRPPRPAEAIED
+189 ETHHRPPRASEAIED
-204 MAARAVRDALAEET
+204 AVARAVRDALAEES
-218 GSILVFLP
+218 GSLLVFLP
-226 GAREIRRVQGK
+226 GAREIRRVQAK
-237 LAGLGDDVVVAPLY
+237 LSGLGDGVVVAPLY
-251 GDLPAA
+251 GDLTGA
-257 AQDQAIRPAPAGTR
+257 AQDQAIRPAPAGMR

-284 TIEGVRIVIDSGL
+284 TIEGVRVVIDSGL

-326 GRAGRTGPGVCW
+326 GRAGRTEPGVCW
-338 RLWARAGEGAMLPF
+338 RLWAKAGEGAMAPF
-352 DPPEILLADLA
+352 APPEILVADLA

-368 LALWGVVGGGGGG
+368 LALWGGGD

-391 ALAQARTLLADLG
+391 ALAQARALLADLG
-404 AIDADGRPTAHGK
+404 ALDAAGRPTRHGQ

-432 LRARTDG
+432 LRAKAER
-439 IGGTA
+439 IGGVA
-444 AELAAIL
+444 ADLAAIL
-451 EGRRPSPEADL
+451 EGRKPAAETDL
-462 RASIEAL
+462 RASVEAL
-469 HRDRGDPSVARLRET
+469 RRGGRDDLAISRLREA
-484 ARDIARRFDLGRGG
+484 ARDIARRFDLGPGG

-517 RRPGMR
+517 RRPGVR
-523 GAFLLAN
+523 GSFLLAN
-530 GRGAVLRESD
+530 GRGASVRETD
-540 PLAASEYLAV
+540 PLAGADYLAV

-565 APLDEATLEAVLG
+565 APLDAATLESVLG
-578 DRIAWVETVGW
+578 DRIAWVESVTW
-589 DAAEQAVAARRQ
+589 DPAEQAVAARRQ

-614 SKPDP
+614 PKPAP
-619 DAVAAALLEGVRRLG
+619 EAMAVALMEGVRRLG
-634 LAALPWRD
+634 IDALPWRD

-653 ARLLDDGALESG
+653 SRALEG
-665 AWPDWSDA
+665 EAWPDWSDA
-673 ALTETLADWLGPH
+673 ALAETLAEWLGPH
-686 LGGMRRRT
+686 LTGMRRRS
-694 DLDRLDLAQIL
+694 DLDRLDLGQIL
-705 SAELGWDQQRAL
+705 ATGLGWERQRAL
-717 DALAPTTIP
+717 DALAPATVP

-736 YADPAQP
+736 YTDPAQP

-758 PRVGGGRVPV
+758 PRVGGGRVPI

>member
-1 MTRSLPPL
+1 MTSPLPPL
-9 PIDEALPALRQAL
+9 PIDTALPPLRAALAER
-22 DRAGRAVLQAPPGA
+22 GRAVLQAPPGA
-36 GKTTRVPLALLDAPW
+36 GKTTRVPLALLDQPW
-51 LSDGRIIMLEPR
+51 LGSGKIVMLEPR

-69 AAGHMASLLGER
+69 AAGHMASLLGEKA
-81 VGDTV
+81 GDTV
-86 GYRIRMDRKVGPET
+86 GYRIRMDRKVSPST

-146 ETAGALRDDL
+146 ETAELRDDL

-171 RLLGDAPI
+171 RLLGDAPV
-179 VTSEGRAYPV
+179 VTSEGRAWPV
-189 ETQHRPPRPAEAIED
+189 ETHHRPPRPGEAIED
-204 MAARAVRDALAEET
+204 AVARAVRDALAEET
-218 GSILVFLP
+218 GSLLVFLP
-226 GAREIRRVQGK
+226 GAREIRRVQAK
-237 LAGLGDDVVVAPLY
+237 LAGIGDGVAVAPLY
-251 GDLPAA
+251 GDLPGA

-284 TIEGVRIVIDSGL
+284 TIEGVRVVIDSGL

-326 GRAGRTGPGVCW
+326 GRAGRTEPGVCW
-338 RLWARAGEGAMLPF
+338 RLWARAGEGAMAPF
-352 DPPEILLADLA
+352 DPPEILVADLA

-368 LALWGVVGGGGGG
+368 LALWGGGE

-391 ALAQARTLLADLG
+391 ALAQARALLADLG
-404 AIDADGRPTAHGK
+404 AIDGDGRPTAHGK
-417 AMARLPLHPRLAHMV
+417 QMARLPLHPRLAHMV
-432 LRARTDG
+432 LRARAEG
-439 IGGTA
+439 VGGTA

-451 EGRRPSPEADL
+451 EGRRPSSDADL
-462 RASIEAL
+462 RASLEML
-469 HRDRGDPSVARLRET
+469 HRGGDPAVARLREA
-484 ARDIARRFDLGRGG
+484 ARDIARRFDLKGG
-498 GPEDAGAL
+498 GGDAGAL

-517 RRPGMR
+517 RRPGGR
-523 GAFLLAN
+523 GSFLLAN
-530 GRGAVLRESD
+530 GRGAVLRDSD
-540 PLAASEYLAV
+540 PLASAEYLAI

-578 DRIAWVETVGW
+578 DRIAWVETVAW
-589 DAAEQAVAARRQ
+589 DPSEQAVAARRQ
-601 RRLGALVLADAAL
+601 RRLGAMVLADSAL
-614 SKPDP
+614 PNPDP
-619 DAVAAALLEGVRRLG
+619 AAVATTLLEGVRRLG
-634 LAALPWRD
+634 LDALPWRD
-642 GAVALRQRVGF
+642 GAVALRRRVGF
-653 ARLLDDGALESG
+653 ARALEG
-665 AWPDWSDA
+665 EAWPDWSDA
-673 ALTETLADWLGPH
+673 ALMETLEQWLGPH
-686 LGGMRRRT
+686 LSGLRRRG

-705 SAELGWDQQRAL
+705 ALDWEQQRAL

-726 IPSGRRATLD
+726 IPSGRRAALD

>member
-1 MTRSLPPL
+1 MTLPFPPL
-9 PIDEALPALRQAL
+9 PIDAVLPPLRAALAER
-22 DRAGRAVLQAPPGA
+22 GRAVLQAPPGA
-36 GKTTRVPLALLDAPW
+36 GKTTRVPLALLGEPW
-51 LSDGRIIMLEPR
+51 LSGGRIIMLEPR

-86 GYRIRMDRKVGPET
+86 GYRIRMDRRVGPNT

-113 LQDDPALEGVG
+113 LQDDPALDGVG

-146 ETAGALRDDL
+146 ETAELRGDL

-171 RLLGDAPI
+171 RLLGDVP
-179 VTSEGRAYPV
+179 VVSSEGRAFPV
-189 ETQHRPPRPAEAIED
+189 ETHHRPPRPGEAIED
-204 MAARAVRDALAEET
+204 AVARAVRDALAEET
-218 GSILVFLP
+218 GSLLVFLP
-226 GAREIRRVQGK
+226 GAREIRRVQAK
-237 LAGLGDDVVVAPLY
+237 LSGLGDGVVVAPLY

-284 TIEGVRIVIDSGL
+284 TIEGVRVVIDSGL

-326 GRAGRTGPGVCW
+326 GRAGRTEPGVCW
-338 RLWARAGEGAMLPF
+338 RLWAKAGEGAMAPF
-352 DPPEILLADLA
+352 DPPEILVADLA

-368 LALWGVVGGGGGG
+368 LALWGGGD

-391 ALAQARTLLADLG
+391 ALAQARALLAELG
-404 AIDADGRPTAHGK
+404 AIDPDGRPTAHGK

-432 LRARTDG
+432 LRAKAEG
-439 IGGTA
+439 VGGTA

-451 EGRRPSPEADL
+451 EGRRPSPETDL
-462 RASIEAL
+462 RSSIELL
-469 HRDRGDPSVARLRET
+469 HRDRGDPAVARLREA
-484 ARDIARRFDLGRGG
+484 ARDIARRFDLKGG
-498 GPEDAGAL
+498 GGAGDAGAL

-517 RRPGMR
+517 RRPGGR
-523 GAFLLAN
+523 GSFLLAN
-530 GRGAVLRESD
+530 GRGAALRDSD
-540 PLAASEYLAV
+540 PLAGADYLAV

-578 DRIAWVETVGW
+578 DRIAWVETVAW

-614 SKPDP
+614 PNPDP
-619 DAVAAALLEGVRRLG
+619 AAVANALLEGVRRLG
-634 LAALPWRD
+634 LDVLPWRD
-642 GAVALRQRVGF
+642 GAVALRRRAGF
-653 ARLLDDGALESG
+653 ARALEG
-665 AWPDWSDA
+665 EAWPDWSDA
-673 ALTETLADWLGPH
+673 ALTETLAEWLGPH
-686 LGGMRRRT
+686 LSGMRRRT

-705 SAELGWDQQRAL
+705 STALGWERQRTL
-717 DALAPTTIP
+717 DTLAPATIP
-726 IPSGRRATLD
+726 IPSGRRAALD

-758 PRVGGGRVPV
+758 PRVGNGRVPV

>member
-1 MTRSLPPL
+1 MTLPPL
-9 PIDEALPALRQAL
+9 PIDTALPPLRAALAER
-22 DRAGRAVLQAPPGA
+22 GRAVLQAPPGA
-36 GKTTRVPLALLDAPW
+36 GKTTRVPLALLDQPW
-51 LSDGRIIMLEPR
+51 LGGGRIIMLEPR

-69 AAGHMASLLGER
+69 AAGHMASLLGEK

-86 GYRIRMDRKVGPET
+86 GYRIRMDRKVGPNT

-146 ETAGALRDDL
+146 ETAVLRDDL

-179 VTSEGRAYPV
+179 VSSEGRAYPV
-189 ETQHRPPRPAEAIED
+189 ETHHRPPRPGETIED
-204 MAARAVRDALAEET
+204 AVARAVRDALAEET
-218 GSILVFLP
+218 GSLLVFLP
-226 GAREIRRVQGK
+226 GAREIRRVQAK
-237 LAGLGDDVVVAPLY
+237 LSGLGDGVTVAPLY

-284 TIEGVRIVIDSGL
+284 TIEGVRVVIDSGL

-326 GRAGRTGPGVCW
+326 GRAGRTEPGMCW
-338 RLWARAGEGAMLPF
+338 RLWAKAGEGAMAPF
-352 DPPEILLADLA
+352 DLPEILVADLA

-368 LALWGVVGGGGGG
+368 LALWGGGD

-391 ALAQARTLLADLG
+391 ALAQARALLTDLG

-432 LRARTDG
+432 LRAKAEG
-439 IGGTA
+439 VGGAA

-451 EGRRPSPEADL
+451 EGRRPSSETDL
-462 RASIEAL
+462 RASIEML
-469 HRDRGDPSVARLRET
+469 HRDRGDPAVARLREA
-484 ARDIARRFDLGRGG
+484 ARDIARRFGLGPGG
-498 GPEDAGAL
+498 GSGDAGAL
-506 LALAYPDRVAR
+506 LALAYPDRVAK
-517 RRPGMR
+517 RRPGGR
-523 GAFLLAN
+523 GSFLLAN
-530 GRGAVLRESD
+530 GRGAALRDSD
-540 PLAASEYLAV
+540 PLAGADYLAV

-578 DRIAWVETVGW
+578 DRIAWVETVAW

-614 SKPDP
+614 PNPDP
-619 DAVAAALLEGVRRLG
+619 AAVTAALLEGVRRLG
-634 LAALPWRD
+634 LDALPWRS

-653 ARLLDDGALESG
+653 ARALEGES
-665 AWPDWSDA
+665 WPDWSDA
-673 ALTETLADWLGPH
+673 ALMETLEQWLGPH
-686 LGGMRRRT
+686 LSGMRRRS
-694 DLDRLDLAQIL
+694 DLDRLDLGQIL
-705 SAELGWDQQRAL
+705 STALGWEQQRAL
-717 DALAPTTIP
+717 DALAPATIP
-726 IPSGRRATLD
+726 IPSGRRAAID

-758 PRVGGGRVPV
+758 PRVGNGRVPV

-813 PLAAPATARAKPRGT
+813 PLAAPATARAKPRGG

>member
-1 MTRSLPPL
+1 MTKPLPPL
-9 PIDEALPALRQAL
+9 PIDAALPPLRAALAER
-22 DRAGRAVLQAPPGA
+22 GRAVLQAPPGA
-36 GKTTRVPLALLDAPW
+36 GKTTRVPLALLDEPW
-51 LSDGRIIMLEPR
+51 LGRGKVVMLEPR

-69 AAGHMASLLGER
+69 AAGHMASLLGEKP
-81 VGDTV
+81 GDTV
-86 GYRIRMDRKVGPET
+86 GYRIRMDRRIGPDT

-146 ETAGALRDDL
+146 ETAALRDDL

-171 RLLGDAPI
+171 RLLGDAPV

-189 ETQHRPPRPAEAIED
+189 ETRHLPPRPGEAIED
-204 MAARAVRDALAEET
+204 AVARAVRDALAEET
-218 GSILVFLP
+218 GSLLVFLP
-226 GAREIRRVQGK
+226 GAREIRRVQAK
-237 LAGLGDDVVVAPLY
+237 LAGLGDGVVVAPLY

-284 TIEGVRIVIDSGL
+284 TIEGVRVVIDSGL
-297 ARAPRFDPRTGMSR
+297 ARTPRFDPRTGMSR

-326 GRAGRTGPGVCW
+326 GRAGRTEPGVCW
-338 RLWARAGEGAMLPF
+338 RLWAKAGEGAMAPF
-352 DPPEILLADLA
+352 DPPEILVADLA

-368 LALWGVVGGGGGG
+368 LALWGTDD

-391 ALAQARTLLADLG
+391 ALTQARALLADLG

-432 LRARTDG
+432 LRARAEG
-439 IGGTA
+439 VGGTA

-451 EGRRPSPEADL
+451 EGRRPSPETDL

-469 HRDRGDPSVARLRET
+469 HRDRGDPGVARLREA
-484 ARDIARRFDLGRGG
+484 ARDIARRFDLKGG
-498 GPEDAGAL
+498 GRPDDAGAL
-506 LALAYPDRVAR
+506 LALAYPDRVAKR
-517 RRPGMR
+517 RSGSR
-523 GAFLLAN
+523 GSFLLAN
-530 GRGAVLRESD
+530 GRGAALRESD
-540 PLAASEYLAV
+540 PLAGAEYLAV

-578 DRIAWVETVGW
+578 DRIAWVETVAW

-614 SKPDP
+614 PNPDP
-619 DAVAAALLEGVRRLG
+619 AAVATALLEGVRRLG
-634 LAALPWRD
+634 LDVLPWRD
-642 GAVALRQRVGF
+642 GAMALRRRVGF
-653 ARLLDDGALESG
+653 ARALEG
-665 AWPDWSDA
+665 ETWPDWSDA
-673 ALTETLADWLGPH
+673 ALIATLEEWLGPH
-686 LGGMRRRT
+686 LGEMRRRT

-705 SAELGWDQQRAL
+705 STALGWERQRAL
-717 DALAPTTIP
+717 DALAPATIP
-726 IPSGRRATLD
+726 IPSGRRAALD

-813 PLAAPATARAKPRGT
+813 PLAAPATARAKPRGS

>member
-1 MTRSLPPL
+1 MIPSLPSLPIDSALPPL
-9 PIDEALPALRQAL
+9 RAALAEH
-22 DRAGRAVLQAPPGA
+22 GRAVLQAPPGA
-36 GKTTRVPLALLDAPW
+36 GKTTRVPLALLGEPW
-51 LSDGRIIMLEPR
+51 LGDGKIIMLEPR

-69 AAGHMASLLGER
+69 AAGHMASLLRER

-86 GYRIRMDRKVGPET
+86 GYRIRMDRKVGPNT

-113 LQDDPALEGVG
+113 LQDDPALDGVG

-146 ETAGALRDDL
+146 ETAELRGDL
-156 RLLVMSATLDGGPVA
+156 RLLVMSATLDGAPVA
-171 RLLGDAPI
+171 RLLGDAP
-179 VTSEGRAYPV
+179 VVSSEGRAYPV
-189 ETQHRPPRPAEAIED
+189 ETHHRPPRPGEAIED
-204 MAARAVRDALAEET
+204 AVARAVRDALAEET
-218 GSILVFLP
+218 GSLLVFLP
-226 GAREIRRVQGK
+226 GAREIRRVQAK
-237 LAGLGDDVVVAPLY
+237 LSGLGGGVAVTPLY

-284 TIEGVRIVIDSGL
+284 TIEGVRVVIDSGL

-326 GRAGRTGPGVCW
+326 GRAGRTEPGVCW
-338 RLWARAGEGAMLPF
+338 RLWAKAGEGAMAPF
-352 DPPEILLADLA
+352 DPPEILVADLA

-368 LALWGVVGGGGGG
+368 LALWGSD

-391 ALAQARTLLADLG
+391 ALVQARTLLADLG

-432 LRARTDG
+432 LRAKAEG
-439 IGGTA
+439 VGGTA

-451 EGRRPSPEADL
+451 EGRRPSPETDL
-462 RASIEAL
+462 RSSIELL
-469 HRDRGDPSVARLRET
+469 HRDRGDPGVARLREA
-484 ARDIARRFDLGRGG
+484 ARDIARRFGLGPGG
-498 GPEDAGAL
+498 GAGDAGAL
-506 LALAYPDRVAR
+506 LALAYPDRVAK
-517 RRPGMR
+517 RRPGAR
-523 GAFLLAN
+523 GSFLLAN
-530 GRGAVLRESD
+530 GRGAAVRDSD
-540 PLAASEYLAV
+540 PLAGADYLAI

-578 DRIAWVETVGW
+578 DRIAWVETVAW

-614 SKPDP
+614 PNPDP
-619 DAVAAALLEGVRRLG
+619 AAVAAALLEGVRRLG
-634 LAALPWRD
+634 LDALPWRD
-642 GAVALRQRVGF
+642 GAVALRRRAGF
-653 ARLLDDGALESG
+653 ARALEG
-665 AWPDWSDA
+665 EAWPDWSDT
-673 ALTETLADWLGPH
+673 ALAETLAEWLGPH
-686 LGGMRRRT
+686 LSGMRRRT

-705 SAELGWDQQRAL
+705 STALGWERQRAL
-717 DALAPTTIP
+717 DALAPATIP
-726 IPSGRRATLD
+726 IPSGRRAALD

>member
-1 MTRSLPPL
+1 MTPPLPPL
-9 PIDEALPALRQAL
+9 PIDAALPELRSALAER
-22 DRAGRAVLQAPPGA
+22 GRAVLQAPPGA
-36 GKTTRVPLALLDAPW
+36 GKTTRVPLALLDQPW
-51 LSDGRIIMLEPR
+51 LGRGKIVMLEPR

-69 AAGHMASLLGER
+69 AAGHMASLLGEKA
-81 VGDTV
+81 GDTI
-86 GYRIRMDRKVGPET
+86 GYRIRMDRRVGPRT

-146 ETAGALRDDL
+146 ETATLRDDL

-171 RLLGDAPI
+171 RLMGDAPV
-179 VTSEGRAYPV
+179 VTSEGRAWPV
-189 ETQHRPPRPAEAIED
+189 ETHHQPPRPGEAIED
-204 MAARAVRDALAEET
+204 AVARAVRDALAAET
-218 GSILVFLP
+218 GSLLVFLP
-226 GAREIRRVQGK
+226 GAREIRRVQAK
-237 LAGLGDDVVVAPLY
+237 LAGLGDGLIVAPLY

-284 TIEGVRIVIDSGL
+284 TIEGVRVVIDSGL

-338 RLWARAGEGAMLPF
+338 RLWPKAGEGAMAPF
-352 DPPEILLADLA
+352 DPPEILVADLA

-368 LALWGVVGGGGGG
+368 LALWGVGGGGGD

-391 ALAQARTLLADLG
+391 ALAQARALLADLG

-432 LRARTDG
+432 LRARAEG
-439 IGGTA
+439 MGGTA

-451 EGRRPSPEADL
+451 EGRRPSSETDL

-469 HRDRGDPSVARLRET
+469 HHDRGDPAVARLREA
-484 ARDIARRFDLGRGG
+484 ARDIARRFDLGPGG
-498 GPEDAGAL
+498 GAEDAGAL
-506 LALAYPDRVAR
+506 LALAYPDRVAK
-517 RRPGMR
+517 RRPGGR
-523 GAFLLAN
+523 GSFLLAN
-530 GRGAVLRESD
+530 GRGAALREAD
-540 PLAASEYLAV
+540 PLASAEYLAV

-565 APLDEATLEAVLG
+565 APLDEATLEMVLG
-578 DRIAWVETVGW
+578 DRIAWVETVAW

-614 SKPDP
+614 PNP
-619 DAVAAALLEGVRRLG
+619 GPTAVTAALLEGVRRLG

-653 ARLLDDGALESG
+653 ARTLEG
-665 AWPDWSDA
+665 DAWPDWSDA
-673 ALTETLADWLGPH
+673 ALTETMEEWLGPH
-686 LGGMRRRT
+686 LSGMRRRA

-705 SAELGWDQQRAL
+705 ATALGWERQRAL
-717 DALAPTTIP
+717 DALAPATIP
-726 IPSGRRATLD
+726 IPSGRRAAID
-736 YADPAQP
+736 YSDPAQP

-798 KDMRGRYPRH
+798 RDMRGRYPRH

>member
-1 MTRSLPPL
+1 MTSPLPPL
-9 PIDEALPALRQAL
+9 PIDTALPPLRAALAER
-22 DRAGRAVLQAPPGA
+22 GRAVLQAPPGA
-36 GKTTRVPLALLDAPW
+36 GKTTRVPLALLDQPW
-51 LSDGRIIMLEPR
+51 LGSGKIVMLEPR

-69 AAGHMASLLGER
+69 AAGHMASLLGEKA
-81 VGDTV
+81 GDTV
-86 GYRIRMDRKVGPET
+86 GYRIRMDRKVSPST

-146 ETAGALRDDL
+146 ETAELRDDL

-171 RLLGDAPI
+171 RLLGDAPV
-179 VTSEGRAYPV
+179 VTSEGRAWPV
-189 ETQHRPPRPAEAIED
+189 ETHHRPPRPGEAIED
-204 MAARAVRDALAEET
+204 AVARAVRDALAEET
-218 GSILVFLP
+218 GSLLVFLP
-226 GAREIRRVQGK
+226 GAREIRRVQAK
-237 LAGLGDDVVVAPLY
+237 LAGIGDGVAVAPFY
-251 GDLPAA
+251 GDLPGA

-284 TIEGVRIVIDSGL
+284 TIEGVRVVIDSGL

-326 GRAGRTGPGVCW
+326 GRAGRTEPGVCW
-338 RLWARAGEGAMLPF
+338 RLWARAGEGAMAPF
-352 DPPEILLADLA
+352 DPPEILVADLA

-368 LALWGVVGGGGGG
+368 LALWGGGE

-391 ALAQARTLLADLG
+391 ALAQARALLADLG
-404 AIDADGRPTAHGK
+404 AIDGDGRPTAHGK
-417 AMARLPLHPRLAHMV
+417 QMARLPLHPRLAHMV
-432 LRARTDG
+432 LRARAEG
-439 IGGTA
+439 VGGTA

-451 EGRRPSPEADL
+451 EGRRPSSDADL
-462 RASIEAL
+462 RASLEML
-469 HRDRGDPSVARLRET
+469 HRGGDPAVARLREA
-484 ARDIARRFDLGRGG
+484 ARDIARRFDLKGG
-498 GPEDAGAL
+498 GGDAGAL

-517 RRPGMR
+517 RRPGGR
-523 GAFLLAN
+523 GSFLLAN
-530 GRGAVLRESD
+530 GRGAVLRDSD
-540 PLAASEYLAV
+540 PLASAEYLAI

-578 DRIAWVETVGW
+578 DRIAWVETVAW
-589 DAAEQAVAARRQ
+589 DPSEQAVAARRQ
-601 RRLGALVLADAAL
+601 RRLGAMVLADSAL
-614 SKPDP
+614 PNPDP
-619 DAVAAALLEGVRRLG
+619 AAVATTLLEGVRRLG
-634 LAALPWRD
+634 LDALPWRD
-642 GAVALRQRVGF
+642 GAVALRRRVGF
-653 ARLLDDGALESG
+653 ARALEG
-665 AWPDWSDA
+665 EAWPDWSDA
-673 ALTETLADWLGPH
+673 ALMETLEQWLGPH
-686 LGGMRRRT
+686 LSGLRRRG

-705 SAELGWDQQRAL
+705 ALDWEQQRAL

-726 IPSGRRATLD
+726 IPSGRRAALD

>member
-1 MTRSLPPL
+1 VTQPLPPL
-9 PIDEALPALRQAL
+9 PIDAALPPLRAALAER
-22 DRAGRAVLQAPPGA
+22 GRAVLQAPPGA
-36 GKTTRVPLALLDAPW
+36 GKTTRVPLALLDEPW
-51 LSDGRIIMLEPR
+51 LAGGRIIMLEPR

-69 AAGHMASLLGER
+69 AAGHMASLLGEKP
-81 VGDTV
+81 GGTV
-86 GYRIRMDRKVGPET
+86 GYRIRMDRRIGPDT

-146 ETAGALRDDL
+146 ETTALRDDL

-171 RLLGDAPI
+171 RLMGDSPI
-179 VTSEGRAYPV
+179 VTSEGRAWPV
-189 ETQHRPPRPAEAIED
+189 ETRHLPPRPGEAIED
-204 MAARAVRDALAEET
+204 AVARAVRDALAEET
-218 GSILVFLP
+218 GSLLVFLP
-226 GAREIRRVQGK
+226 GAREIRRVQAK
-237 LAGLGDDVVVAPLY
+237 LAGLGDGVTVAPLY

-257 AQDQAIRPAPAGTR
+257 AQDQAIRPAPAGAR

-284 TIEGVRIVIDSGL
+284 TIEGVRVVIDSGL

-326 GRAGRTGPGVCW
+326 GRAGRTEPGVSW
-338 RLWARAGEGAMLPF
+338 RLWAKAGEGAMAPF
-352 DPPEILLADLA
+352 DPPEILVADLA

-368 LALWGVVGGGGGG
+368 LALWGGDG

-391 ALAQARTLLADLG
+391 ALAQARVLLADLG
-404 AIDADGRPTAHGK
+404 AIDPDGRPTAHGK

-432 LRARTDG
+432 LRARAEG
-439 IGGTA
+439 VGGTA

-451 EGRRPSPEADL
+451 EGRRPSPETDL

-469 HRDRGDPSVARLRET
+469 HRDRSDPAVARLREA
-484 ARDIARRFDLGRGG
+484 ARDIARRFDLKGGG

-517 RRPGMR
+517 RRSGSR
-523 GAFLLAN
+523 GSFLLAN
-530 GRGAVLRESD
+530 GRGAALRDSD
-540 PLAASEYLAV
+540 PLAGAEYLAV

-578 DRIAWVETVGW
+578 DRIAWVETVAW
-589 DAAEQAVAARRQ
+589 DPAEEAVAARRQ

-614 SKPDP
+614 PNPDP
-619 DAVAAALLEGVRRLG
+619 ASVTAALLEGVRRMG
-634 LAALPWRD
+634 LDVLPWRE
-642 GAVALRQRVGF
+642 GAAALRRRVGF
-653 ARLLDDGALESG
+653 ARALEG
-665 AWPDWSDA
+665 EAWPDWSDA
-673 ALTETLADWLGPH
+673 ALMETLTDWLGPH
-686 LGGMRRRT
+686 LDGMRRRG

-705 SAELGWDQQRAL
+705 ATSLGWERQRAL
-717 DALAPTTIP
+717 DALAPATIP
-726 IPSGRRATLD
+726 IPSGRRAALD

-758 PRVGGGRVPV
+758 PRVGNGRVPV

-813 PLAAPATARAKPRGT
+813 PLAAPATARAKPRGS

>member
-1 MTRSLPPL
+1 MTLPPL
-9 PIDEALPALRQAL
+9 PIDTELPPLRAALAGR
-22 DRAGRAVLQAPPGA
+22 GRAVLQAPPGA
-36 GKTTRVPLALLDAPW
+36 GKTTRVPLALLGEPW
-51 LSDGRIIMLEPR
+51 LGGGKIVMLEPR

-69 AAGHMASLLGER
+69 AAGHMASLLGEKA
-81 VGDTV
+81 GETV
-86 GYRIRMDRKVGPET
+86 GYRIRMDRKVGPDT

-113 LQDDPALEGVG
+113 LQDDPALGGVG

-146 ETAGALRDDL
+146 ETAELRDDL

-171 RLLGDAPI
+171 SLLGDAPV
-179 VTSEGRAYPV
+179 VTSEGRAWPV
-189 ETQHRPPRPAEAIED
+189 ETHHLPPRPGEAIED
-204 MAARAVRDALAEET
+204 AVARAVRDALAEET
-218 GSILVFLP
+218 GSLLVFLP
-226 GAREIRRVQGK
+226 GAREIRRVQAK
-237 LAGLGDDVVVAPLY
+237 LAGIGDGVAVAPLY

-284 TIEGVRIVIDSGL
+284 TIEGVRVVIDCGL
-297 ARAPRFDPRTGMSR
+297 ARTPRFDPRTGMSR

-326 GRAGRTGPGVCW
+326 GRAGRTEPGVCW
-338 RLWARAGEGAMLPF
+338 RLWARAGEGAMAPF
-352 DPPEILLADLA
+352 DPPEILVADLA

-368 LALWGVVGGGGGG
+368 LALWGVGGGGGD

-391 ALAQARTLLADLG
+391 ALAQARALLAELG

-432 LRARTDG
+432 LRAKAEG
-439 IGGTA
+439 VGGTA

-451 EGRRPSPEADL
+451 EGRRPSSETDL
-462 RASIEAL
+462 RSSIEVLRGHSKAG
-469 HRDRGDPSVARLRET
+469 DRGDPAVARLREA
-484 ARDIARRFDLGRGG
+484 ARDIARRFDLKGG
-498 GPEDAGAL
+498 GGDAGAL
-506 LALAYPDRVAR
+506 LALAYPDRVAK
-517 RRPGMR
+517 RRPGGR
-523 GAFLLAN
+523 GSFLLAN
-530 GRGAVLRESD
+530 GRGAALRDSD
-540 PLAASEYLAV
+540 PLAGADYLAI

-578 DRIAWVETVGW
+578 DRIAWVETVVW

-614 SKPDP
+614 PNPDP
-619 DAVAAALLEGVRRLG
+619 AAVTAALLEGVRRLG
-634 LAALPWRD
+634 LDALPWRD
-642 GAVALRQRVGF
+642 GAVALRRRVGF
-653 ARLLDDGALESG
+653 ARALEG
-665 AWPDWSDA
+665 EAWPDWSDA
-673 ALTETLADWLGPH
+673 ALMETLEQWLGPH
-686 LGGMRRRT
+686 LSGMRRRN
-694 DLDRLDLAQIL
+694 DLDRLDLVQIL
-705 SAELGWDQQRAL
+705 ALDWERQRAL
-717 DALAPTTIP
+717 DTLAPATIP
-726 IPSGRRATLD
+726 IPSGRRAALD

-758 PRVGGGRVPV
+758 PRVGNGRVPV

>member
-1 MTRSLPPL
+1 VTSPLPPL
-9 PIDEALPALRQAL
+9 PIDTALPPLRAALAER
-22 DRAGRAVLQAPPGA
+22 GRAVLQAPPGA
-36 GKTTRVPLALLDAPW
+36 GKTTRVPLALLDQPW
-51 LSDGRIIMLEPR
+51 LGGGKIVMLEPR

-69 AAGHMASLLGER
+69 AASHMASLLGEQA
-81 VGDTV
+81 GDTV
-86 GYRIRMDRKVGPET
+86 GYRIRMDRKVGPST

-146 ETAGALRDDL
+146 ETAELRDDL

-171 RLLGDAPI
+171 RLLGDAPV
-179 VTSEGRAYPV
+179 VTSEGRAWPV
-189 ETQHRPPRPAEAIED
+189 KTHHRPPRPGEAIED
-204 MAARAVRDALAEET
+204 AVARAVRDALAEET
-218 GSILVFLP
+218 GSLLVFLP
-226 GAREIRRVQGK
+226 GAREIRRVQAK
-237 LAGLGDDVVVAPLY
+237 LAGIGDGVAVAPLY
-251 GDLPAA
+251 GDLPGA

-284 TIEGVRIVIDSGL
+284 TIEGVRVVIDSGL

-326 GRAGRTGPGVCW
+326 GRAGRTEPGVCW
-338 RLWARAGEGAMLPF
+338 RLWARAGEGAMAPF
-352 DPPEILLADLA
+352 DPPEILVADLA

-368 LALWGVVGGGGGG
+368 LALWGGGE

-391 ALAQARTLLADLG
+391 ALAQARALLADLG
-404 AIDADGRPTAHGK
+404 AIDGDGRPTAHGK
-417 AMARLPLHPRLAHMV
+417 QMARLPLHPRLAHMV
-432 LRARTDG
+432 LRARAEG
-439 IGGTA
+439 VGGTA

-451 EGRRPSPEADL
+451 EGRRPSSDADL
-462 RASIEAL
+462 RASLEML
-469 HRDRGDPSVARLRET
+469 HRGGDPAVARLREA
-484 ARDIARRFDLGRGG
+484 ARDIARRFDLKGG
-498 GPEDAGAL
+498 GGDAGAL

-517 RRPGMR
+517 RRPGGR
-523 GAFLLAN
+523 GSFLLAN
-530 GRGAVLRESD
+530 GRGAVLRDSD
-540 PLAASEYLAV
+540 PLAGAEYLAI

-578 DRIAWVETVGW
+578 DRIAWVETVAW
-589 DAAEQAVAARRQ
+589 DPSEQAVAARRQ
-601 RRLGALVLADAAL
+601 RRLGAMVLADSAL
-614 SKPDP
+614 PNPDP
-619 DAVAAALLEGVRRLG
+619 AAVATALLEGVRRLG
-634 LAALPWRD
+634 LDALPWRD
-642 GAVALRQRVGF
+642 GAVALRRRVGF
-653 ARLLDDGALESG
+653 ARALEG
-665 AWPDWSDA
+665 EAWPDWSDA
-673 ALTETLADWLGPH
+673 ALMETLEQWLGPH
-686 LGGMRRRT
+686 LSGLRRRG

-705 SAELGWDQQRAL
+705 ALDWEQQRAL

-726 IPSGRRATLD
+726 IPSGRRAALD

-758 PRVGGGRVPV
+758 PRVGNGRVPV

>member
-1 MTRSLPPL
+1 VTPPLPPL
-9 PIDEALPALRQAL
+9 PIDAALPELRAALAGH
-22 DRAGRAVLQAPPGA
+22 GRAVLQAPPGA
-36 GKTTRVPLALLDAPW
+36 GKTTRVPLALLGEPW
-51 LSDGRIIMLEPR
+51 LGGGRVVMLEPR

-69 AAGHMASLLGER
+69 AAGHMASLLGEKA
-81 VGDTV
+81 GDTV
-86 GYRIRMDRKVGPET
+86 GYRIRMDRRIGPKT

-113 LQDDPALEGVG
+113 LQDDPGLEGVG

-146 ETAGALRDDL
+146 ETAALRDDL

-179 VTSEGRAYPV
+179 VTSEGRAWPV
-189 ETQHRPPRPAEAIED
+189 ETRHVPPRPAEPVED
-204 MAARAVRDALAEET
+204 AVARAVRDALAEET
-218 GSILVFLP
+218 GSLLVFLP
-226 GAREIRRVQGK
+226 GAREIRRVQAK
-237 LAGLGDDVVVAPLY
+237 LAGLGDGVTVAPLY

-257 AQDQAIRPAPAGTR
+257 AQDQAIRSAPAGTR

-284 TIEGVRIVIDSGL
+284 TIEGVRVVIDSGL

-326 GRAGRTGPGVCW
+326 GRAGRTEPGVCW
-338 RLWARAGEGAMLPF
+338 RLWAKAGEGAMAPF
-352 DPPEILLADLA
+352 DPPEILVADLA

-368 LALWGVVGGGGGG
+368 LALWGVGGGGDD

-391 ALAQARTLLADLG
+391 ALAQARALLADLG

-432 LRARTDG
+432 LRAKAEG

-451 EGRRPSPEADL
+451 EGRRPSSETDL

-469 HRDRGDPSVARLRET
+469 HRDRGDPAVARLREA
-484 ARDIARRFDLGRGG
+484 ARDIARGFDLRGG
-498 GPEDAGAL
+498 GGSGDAGAL

-517 RRPGMR
+517 RRPGGR
-523 GAFLLAN
+523 GSFLMAN
-530 GRGAVLRESD
+530 GRGAALRESD
-540 PLAASEYLAV
+540 PLAGAEYLAV

-565 APLDEATLEAVLG
+565 APLDGAALEAVLG
-578 DRIAWVETVGW
+578 DRIAWVETVAW

-614 SKPDP
+614 PNPDP
-619 DAVAAALLEGVRRLG
+619 AAVTAALLEGVRRLG

-653 ARLLDDGALESG
+653 ARALEG
-665 AWPDWSDA
+665 EAWPNWSDA
-673 ALTETLADWLGPH
+673 ALTETLEEWLGPH
-686 LGGMRRRT
+686 LGGMRRRA
-694 DLDRLDLAQIL
+694 DLDRLDLTQIL
-705 SAELGWDQQRAL
+705 SRALGWERQRAL
-717 DALAPTTIP
+717 DALAPAAIP
-726 IPSGRRATLD
+726 IPSGRRAALD

-798 KDMRGRYPRH
+798 RDMRGRYPRH